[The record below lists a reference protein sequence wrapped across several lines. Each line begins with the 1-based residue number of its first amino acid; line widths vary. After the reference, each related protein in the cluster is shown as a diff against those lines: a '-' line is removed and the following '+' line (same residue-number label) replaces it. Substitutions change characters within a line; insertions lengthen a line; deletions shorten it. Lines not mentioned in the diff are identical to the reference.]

1 VAARAEAASTA
12 LPPPAV
18 FNACVNTAKA
28 KAGYPLLKTL
38 TLGFTAGA
46 LIGIGALLMSHVGGG
61 SPQLAASNPGL
72 CNFLKGAVGLP
83 TGLAL
88 VVLTGAE
95 LFTGNVMVM
104 ISGLLKGAVE
114 MKDLVKNWVASYSA
128 NFAGS
133 LFLAWLSFHAKTMA
147 PPAMH
152 AAAVGIATMKV
163 SLPWTVAFSKAIL
176 CNWLVCLGVWGAMS
190 SQSTGGK
197 LLAIW
202 LPISAFITLGFEHSV
217 ANMFLIPQ
225 GMLAGA
231 KITWSQFIVNNLI
244 PVTLGNIVGGAIF
257 VAGVHYIAY
266 GQSK

>member
-1 VAARAEAASTA
+1 MAAVSMRAATASPAATAQSPRRARRAARPALAATRRVAARAEAASTA

-104 ISGLLKGAVE
+104 ISGLLKVRANSRPAVVGCARA
-114 MKDLVKNWVASYSA
+114 LGRHPASVLRARHVSSDCIA
-128 NFAGS
+128 LIA
-133 LFLAWLSFHAKTMA
+133 LLRTPPPPLRA
-147 PPAMH
+147 P
-152 AAAVGIATMKV
+152 
-163 SLPWTVAFSKAIL
+163 LR
-176 CNWLVCLGVWGAMS
+176 
-190 SQSTGGK
+190 
-197 LLAIW
+197 
-202 LPISAFITLGFEHSV
+202 
-217 ANMFLIPQ
+217 
-225 GMLAGA
+225 
-231 KITWSQFIVNNLI
+231 
-244 PVTLGNIVGGAIF
+244 
-257 VAGVHYIAY
+257 
-266 GQSK
+266 

>member
-1 VAARAEAASTA
+1 
-12 LPPPAV
+12 
-18 FNACVNTAKA
+18 
-28 KAGYPLLKTL
+28 
-38 TLGFTAGA
+38 
-46 LIGIGALLMSHVGGG
+46 
-61 SPQLAASNPGL
+61 
-72 CNFLKGAVGLP
+72 
-83 TGLAL
+83 
-88 VVLTGAE
+88 
-95 LFTGNVMVM
+95 
-104 ISGLLKGAVE
+104 

-202 LPISAFITLGFEHSV
+202 LPIRYERAYALVSGREERVSAQRKRQRH
-217 ANMFLIPQ
+217 
-225 GMLAGA
+225 
-231 KITWSQFIVNNLI
+231 
-244 PVTLGNIVGGAIF
+244 
-257 VAGVHYIAY
+257 
-266 GQSK
+266 